1 MFIPVYA
8 TIHHPPEDTAVKKL
22 ALKLDELAVETFDP
36 SEAPSEALGTVR
48 GHLDEAAEPQPN
60 AEAAYPATYY
70 GNTCPG
76 YPTCNNYSCQSCM
89 PTCGYTY
96 YPCCQI
102 G

>member
-1 MFIPVYA
+1 M
-8 TIHHPPEDTAVKKL
+8 KKL
-22 ALKLDELAVETFDP
+22 TLMLDELTVETFET
-36 SEAPSEALGTVR
+36 SEPRRDAAGTVR
-48 GHLDEAAEPQPN
+48 AHLDEAAEPQP
-60 AEAAYPATYY
+60 AGEAVAYPATYY

-89 PTCGYTY
+89 QTCGYTQ